1 MLFFSDKGKV
11 YSEKVYQIPDS
22 DRATKGIPL
31 VNVLSLEPNEKVTAA
46 MAVGNFSS
54 HNFCMLMTARGKI
67 KRVSME
73 EFASVRP
80 SGLIAMSL
88 EVGDRLGWAR
98 LTSGKDEII
107 IVTENGQ
114 ALRFGETKVRS
125 MGRQA
130 AGVQGIRLA
139 KDDAVTSMD
148 VVEKDGS
155 LLIVTTRGF
164 GKQTPL
170 DSYTAKGRATGGNFT
185 IDQKA
190 LPEVGK
196 IAAARVVQKEDD
208 LTIMTSNGVTL
219 RMKVKDVKQSGRA
232 TKGVHLIK
240 PNDGDSVASVART
253 SAEDLKKVGAE
264 LSDSIEPEETQP
276 KLV

>member
-1 MLFFSDKGKV
+1 
-11 YSEKVYQIPDS
+11 
-22 DRATKGIPL
+22 
-31 VNVLSLEPNEKVTAA
+31 
-46 MAVGNFSS
+46 MAVGDFSS
-54 HNFCMLMTARGKI
+54 VNFCMLMTARGKI
-67 KRVSME
+67 KRVSMD

-88 EVGDRLGWAR
+88 EEGDHLGWAR

-107 IVTENGQ
+107 IVTEKGQ
-114 ALRFGETKVRS
+114 ALRFSETKVRS

-130 AGVQGIRLA
+130 SGVQGIRLA
-139 KDDAVTSMD
+139 NEDVVTSMD
-148 VVEKDGS
+148 VVEKDGA
-155 LLIVTTRGF
+155 LLIVTTKGY

-170 DSYTAKGRATGGNFT
+170 NDYAPKGRATGGVST

-190 LPEVGK
+190 LKEVGK
-196 IAAARVVQKEDD
+196 IAAARVVQKEDN

-219 RMKVKDVKQSGRA
+219 RLKVKDVKQSGRA

-240 PNDGDSVASVART
+240 PGEGDGVASVART
-253 SAEDLKKVGAE
+253 SAEDLKKVGAQVNE
-264 LSDSIEPEETQP
+264 SSEPEEAQP